1 MAQISKGVQ
10 VKYTIGSGSAKVIPD
25 LTSIP
30 GLGAAPST
38 QDATTLSD
46 GMKVY
51 VEGLMDLGGAYHLGL
66 YSRRNY
72 SMRFKK

>member
-51 VEGLMDLGGAYHLGL
+51 VEG
-66 YSRRNY
+66 
-72 SMRFKK
+72 FKK